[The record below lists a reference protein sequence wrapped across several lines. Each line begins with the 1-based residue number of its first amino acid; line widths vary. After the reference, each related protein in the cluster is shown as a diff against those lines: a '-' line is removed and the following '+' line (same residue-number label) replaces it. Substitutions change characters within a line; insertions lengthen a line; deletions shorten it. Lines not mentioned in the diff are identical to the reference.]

1 MSNAPLVPSP
11 HIAVIDDDEAVRVMF
26 RAWLHTEGCTCELFV
41 NGEQAE
47 AGLAAREFDLV
58 ICDVHLPDTT
68 GPEVVGRISG
78 LNAGVPV
85 IFLTGEPTL
94 ATAMT
99 SVRLRAV
106 AYLEKPPELDE
117 LRRLVFQEVAAHR
130 YRRAVASSRK
140 HLAEWDVQLAQLEQ
154 LATRPEGRPAVDYLQ
169 VTVHH
174 LSLVLGEL
182 DRSVA
187 LVGAE
192 PANRKRFEQL
202 DLVNS
207 LRRTVGVL
215 ERTREHFKSKDL
227 GELRR
232 DLVVLLDRIDG
243 IGA

>member
-1 MSNAPLVPSP
+1 M
-11 HIAVIDDDEAVRVMF
+11 
-26 RAWLHTEGCTCELFV
+26 
-41 NGEQAE
+41 
-47 AGLAAREFDLV
+47 
-58 ICDVHLPDTT
+58 
-68 GPEVVGRISG
+68 
-78 LNAGVPV
+78 

-243 IGA
+243 TGA

>member
-1 MSNAPLVPSP
+1 MSILTLSPSP
-11 HIAVIDDDEAVRVMF
+11 HIAVVDDDEAVRVMF

-41 NGEQAE
+41 NGAQAE
-47 AGLAAREFDLV
+47 AGLAAREFDLL

-68 GPEVVGRISG
+68 GPELVGRISG
-78 LNAGVPV
+78 LNARLPV
-85 IFLTGEPTL
+85 IFLTGEPTV
-94 ATAMT
+94 ATAMS
-99 SVRLRAV
+99 SVRLRAA
-106 AYLEKPPELDE
+106 AYLEKPPELEE
-117 LRRLVFQEVAAHR
+117 LRRLVFQEVSAHR
-130 YRRAVASSRK
+130 YRRAVSASRK

-154 LATRPEGRPAVDYLQ
+154 LAAGPEGRPAIGYLQ

-174 LSLVLGEL
+174 LSVVLGEL
-182 DRSVA
+182 DRSVS

-192 PANRKRFEQL
+192 PANRERFEQL

-232 DLVVLLDRIDG
+232 DLVALLHRIDG
-243 IGA
+243 A